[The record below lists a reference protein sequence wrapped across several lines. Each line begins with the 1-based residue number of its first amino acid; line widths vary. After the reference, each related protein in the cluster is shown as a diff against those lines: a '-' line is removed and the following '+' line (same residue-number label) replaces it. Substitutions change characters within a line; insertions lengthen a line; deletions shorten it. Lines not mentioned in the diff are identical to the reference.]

1 MWNFQGIVSLL
12 LFYMSTNKYGDF
24 EIWISVPLIK
34 YNLRIISLGKSFT
47 KCGGEAIHRPFFKKT
62 KVSISLAQ

>member
-1 MWNFQGIVSLL
+1 
-12 LFYMSTNKYGDF
+12 MSTNKYGDF